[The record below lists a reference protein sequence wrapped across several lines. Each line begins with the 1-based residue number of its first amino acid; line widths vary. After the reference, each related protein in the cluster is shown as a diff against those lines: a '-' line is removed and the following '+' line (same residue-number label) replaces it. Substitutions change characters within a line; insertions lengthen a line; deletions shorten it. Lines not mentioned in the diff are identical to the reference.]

1 MRCPRPAES
10 SSSDNSDASDS
21 ESCFDTDG
29 EGGTDSDT
37 NPTDVDTNVDTDL
50 EGEDELDVSW
60 IIDEDKDHPPEYYL
74 NQEKECDEAED
85 ANEDYKDNSLALLD
99 GIEERWHR

>member
-1 MRCPRPAES
+1 MRYPRPAES
-10 SSSDNSDASDS
+10 SSSDNSDTSDS

-29 EGGTDSDT
+29 EGATDSDT
-37 NPTDVDTNVDTDL
+37 NPTDVGTDIDTDV
-50 EGEDELDVSW
+50 EGEDELDISW
-60 IIDEDKDHPPEYYL
+60 IIDKDKDHPLEYYL

-85 ANEDYKDNSLALLD
+85 ANEDYKDNSIALLD